1 MCQCDKLTIVHAKPR
16 TNSPFIGYRSSRCL
30 ENLVLS
36 KMKQGNIKI
45 RQTKAAGCDKELS
58 FIRYTEE
65 LRHVFLEGWR
75 NAVITSVEM

>member
-1 MCQCDKLTIVHAKPR
+1 
-16 TNSPFIGYRSSRCL
+16 
-30 ENLVLS
+30 
-36 KMKQGNIKI
+36 MKQGNVKI

-58 FIRYTEE
+58 FIRYTKE